1 MVALIKLNC
10 PDCEGTGAIEAN
22 PLNSFFDF
30 QCPYCDGTGLVQHT
44 DIYIDSRKEAELEY
58 GEKELV
64 DCDILTTNEEK

>member
-44 DIYIDSRKEAELEY
+44 DIYLSLIH
-58 GEKELV
+58 
-64 DCDILTTNEEK
+64 I